1 MMSGPVSKCK
11 CKVLI
16 DIYWEISTFFF
27 YISLI
32 LMAAVSKR
40 IEECICM
47 DLIAHPSC
55 SKRHNDL
62 CNHERTHDAFAIEV
76 NRRGGSASSYMELY
90 TSESCNLTRV
100 YRLLST
106 LIYANHNILD

>member
-1 MMSGPVSKCK
+1 
-11 CKVLI
+11 
-16 DIYWEISTFFF
+16 
-27 YISLI
+27 
-32 LMAAVSKR
+32 MAAVSKR

-106 LIYANHNILD
+106 LIYANHNILG